1 MWVPNI
7 EFFLIAFE
15 KKVEM
20 CVFFGGEI
28 PFGKSK
34 ISYAEMPCIRCNQSE
49 ISTKLMA
56 WR

>member
-34 ISYAEMPCIRCNQSE
+34 ISYAEMPCINSLRVVESL
-49 ISTKLMA
+49 ISM
-56 WR
+56 

>member
-20 CVFFGGEI
+20 CVFLLVLGGE
-28 PFGKSK
+28 G
-34 ISYAEMPCIRCNQSE
+34 NQRS
-49 ISTKLMA
+49 
-56 WR
+56 